1 MRIWYDAGTGK
12 QVRYAVA
19 IARRLRAHGHELIL
33 TTRKHR
39 DTLPLARLLKE
50 EFLTV
55 GKYDPTSRAS
65 MLKESS
71 RRQLLFSKMFEK
83 DVPDVAVSHQSVE
96 LCRVAYGLRIP
107 NIATHD
113 SEFADSANR
122 LTMRLIDYLVVS
134 KALPKRVVEDY
145 GVKKIFRFDGVDEVA
160 WIKGFKPEVRYDY
173 GSPLIVVRELETR
186 AAYSEG
192 KKDLTRT
199 IAKKL
204 TLLGNVLFLPRYE
217 RKPEKGLI
225 VPEGFIDTASI
236 ASQADLFVCAG
247 GTMSREAALQGVPT
261 IVIPL
266 LGTYYVNS
274 YLAKRGFP
282 IFTVNPD
289 KVLAYSKKLVG
300 KKWNVKNLL
309 ESLENPVD
317 TIEGIIEEIGK
328 NKNGF

>member
-1 MRIWYDAGTGK
+1 MKVWYDAGTGK
-12 QVRYAVA
+12 QIRYAVA
-19 IARRLRAHGHELIL
+19 IAKRLRAHKHELIL

-39 DTLPLARLLKE
+39 DALPLATLLKE
-50 EFLTV
+50 EFLIV

-65 MLKESS
+65 MLRESS

-83 DVPDVAVSHQSVE
+83 NVPDVAVSHQSVE
-96 LCRVAYGLRIP
+96 LCRVAFGLRIP

-134 KALPKRVVEDY
+134 KALPKRIVEGY
-145 GVKKIFRFDGVDEVA
+145 GVKKMFRFDGVDEVA

-173 GSPLIVVRELETR
+173 RSPLIVVRELETK

-199 IAKKL
+199 MAKKL
-204 TLLGNVLFLPRYE
+204 TSLGNVLFLPRYE
-217 RKPEKGLI
+217 RKLEKGLI

-247 GTMSREAALQGVPT
+247 GTMSREAAMQGVPT
-261 IVIPL
+261 IVVPL
-266 LGTYYVNS
+266 LGRYYVNR
-274 YLAKRGFP
+274 YLAKKGFP
-282 IFTVNPD
+282 MFTVNPD
-289 KVLAYSKKLVG
+289 KVFAYSKKLIG
-300 KKWNVKNLL
+300 KKWDVENLL
-309 ESLENPVD
+309 ENLENPVD
-317 TIEGIIEEIGK
+317 IIEKIIEEISK
-328 NKNGF
+328 EK